1 ADHGRSPHG
10 SEAGSLSLI
19 SDSRVRVQVK
29 RQESG
34 PGVVG
39 FHPGPA
45 RGHRRRPSVRRQ
57 PPRTRPGRP
66 EPGHPP
72 PSGPDGRN
80 RGTRPG
86 AARTA
91 ETGARPG
98 AARLPGPPPGAA
110 PRAPRRVAP
119 PPPSPARP
127 LVPPGPS
134 FRPAAR
140 PCGRRTV
147 RPSRAGQ
154 WTSGGRP
161 PHGGRVTSAVLP
173 PAVVRGPGVEGRRA
187 PAPTTGRGPI
197 GTGDM
202 GRVTERRKVL
212 RIRDGA
218 VSSRP
223 DTLVAEEPL
232 ELRLNGRPL
241 AITMRTPGDDFAL
254 AAGFLVSEGV
264 LAAASD
270 LRNIVYCA
278 GATADGV
285 NTYNVVDVQTA
296 PGLPVP
302 EITLE
307 RNVYTTS
314 SCGLCGKASLDAVRT
329 TTRWPIADTPPLRM
343 TPGLL

>member
-1 ADHGRSPHG
+1 RAPVLSASTPARRGVTGGDHPCGGSHHGR
-10 SEAGSLSLI
+10 
-19 SDSRVRVQVK
+19 V
-29 RQESG
+29 
-34 PGVVG
+34 
-39 FHPGPA
+39 
-45 RGHRRRPSVRRQ
+45 
-57 PPRTRPGRP
+57 
-66 EPGHPP
+66 
-72 PSGPDGRN
+72 PDGRN

-187 PAPTTGRGPI
+187 PAP
-197 GTGDM
+197 
-202 GRVTERRKVL
+202 
-212 RIRDGA
+212 
-218 VSSRP
+218 
-223 DTLVAEEPL
+223 
-232 ELRLNGRPL
+232 
-241 AITMRTPGDDFAL
+241 
-254 AAGFLVSEGV
+254 
-264 LAAASD
+264 
-270 LRNIVYCA
+270 
-278 GATADGV
+278 
-285 NTYNVVDVQTA
+285 
-296 PGLPVP
+296 
-302 EITLE
+302 
-307 RNVYTTS
+307 
-314 SCGLCGKASLDAVRT
+314 
-329 TTRWPIADTPPLRM
+329 
-343 TPGLL
+343 